1 MADLKKG
8 YEIEGDRIEQMKRG
22 TPCNFGTRPGCYQ
35 KSKKVRLLH
44 EDALIVQNMGR

>member
-22 TPCNFGTRPGCYQ
+22 TPCNFGTRTGCDQ
-35 KSKKVRLLH
+35 EPPQVI
-44 EDALIVQNMGR
+44 A